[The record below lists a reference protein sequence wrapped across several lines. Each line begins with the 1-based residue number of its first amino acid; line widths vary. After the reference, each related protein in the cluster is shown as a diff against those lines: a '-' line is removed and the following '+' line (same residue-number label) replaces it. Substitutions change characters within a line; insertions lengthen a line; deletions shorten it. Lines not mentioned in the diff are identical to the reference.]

1 MDKPCNSN
9 EATGRYGDENPLD
22 DGAHSHPARRFSSG
36 SFNGPFWPH
45 DTANVDSMNA
55 PTQRIGKLLVNG
67 LAASI
72 GEGGEI
78 VRTLCFNAAD
88 TGNTLP

>member
-1 MDKPCNSN
+1 M
-9 EATGRYGDENPLD
+9 AGQHHDEGQLD
-22 DGAHSHPARRFSSG
+22 AVVSSG

-55 PTQRIGKLLVNG
+55 PIQRIGKLLANG

-72 GEGGEI
+72 GEGRKL
-78 VRTLCFNAAD
+78 VRALCFNAAD